1 MPTPRPVVS
10 RSGAGERYPRE
21 ARITAGRDIRRVLRE
36 GRRRRT
42 GPVDVFAASSPAGR
56 PRLGV
61 VVPLYGH
68 TAVSRNRV
76 QRQLREIGRREWLPG
91 AWEEGRE
98 VDVLLRAR
106 PAAYGADFAELRDAV
121 LGALEEL

>member
-1 MPTPRPVVS
+1 R
-10 RSGAGERYPRE
+10 
-21 ARITAGRDIRRVLRE
+21 

-42 GPVDVFAASSPAGR
+42 GPVDVFLADSSAGR

-68 TAVSRNRV
+68 TAVERNRL

-98 VDVLLRAR
+98 TDLLLRAR
-106 PAAYGADFAELRDAV
+106 PAAYGATFAELRGAV
-121 LGALEEL
+121 VEGVGDR